1 MGVSIRTIA
10 GQLPD
15 TAGTLYTVPAGIKA
29 YVKTV
34 SAFNTGAGSET
45 VVIYLTI
52 DGVTATV
59 TSPALAASES
69 LMLENLGLKAGD
81 TIDGETTTAA
91 TVDYTIQVVE
101 DNE

>member
-29 YVKTV
+29 YVKSV
-34 SAFNTGAGSET
+34 SVFNTGGAPEL
-45 VVIYLTI
+45 VVLYLTI

-59 TSPALAASES
+59 ASPTLATLES
-69 LMLENLGLKAGD
+69 LWLENVALKGGD
-81 TIDGETTTAA
+81 TIDGETTTAS

>member
-15 TAGTLYTVPAGIKA
+15 TAGTLYTVPGGIKA
-29 YVKTV
+29 YVNAVTL
-34 SAFNTGAGSET
+34 FCNAGLET
-45 VVIYLTI
+45 AVIYLTI
-52 DGVTATV
+52 DGVTATLKAV
-59 TSPALAASES
+59 PLDTDES
-69 LMLENLGLKAGD
+69 AEITKFGLKAGD

-91 TVDYTIQVVE
+91 TVDYTIDVVE

>member
-15 TAGTLYTVPAGIKA
+15 TAGTLYTVPGGIKA
-29 YVKTV
+29 YVNAVTL
-34 SAFNTGAGSET
+34 FCNTGLET
-45 VVIYLTI
+45 VVIYKTI
-52 DGVTATV
+52 DGVTATLKAIPLD
-59 TSPALAASES
+59 TDES
-69 LMLENLGLKAGD
+69 AEITKFALKAGD

-91 TVDYTIQVVE
+91 TVDYTIDVVE

>member
-1 MGVSIRTIA
+1 VGVSIRTIA

-15 TAGTLYTVPAGIKA
+15 TAGTLYTVPGGIKA
-29 YVKTV
+29 YVKAL
-34 SAFNTGAGSET
+34 SMRNTGGGSET

-52 DGVTATV
+52 DGVQSSIP
-59 TSPALAASES
+59 SPTLAAGES
-69 LMLENLGLKAGD
+69 AVITNIGLKAGD